1 MAAYGRLL
9 SVVGPVFPAIDWPVF
24 GLKQTLANI
33 SRIFVSADQ
42 ISGPDK
48 GSTMN
53 KYVLLLLIAFAT
65 LQPAFADSF
74 VVGTVEAQR
83 GHQASGYLSV
93 PPGIDDGTTIPIT
106 VAHGTGNGPTLALI
120 AGTHGYE
127 YPGITALQR
136 LRKSLDPSELS
147 GVAAARIRRF
157 VCSRHS

>member
-1 MAAYGRLL
+1 
-9 SVVGPVFPAIDWPVF
+9 
-24 GLKQTLANI
+24 
-33 SRIFVSADQ
+33 
-42 ISGPDK
+42 
-48 GSTMN
+48 MN
-53 KYVLLLLIAFAT
+53 KYVLLLLIAFAK

-83 GHQASGYLSV
+83 GHQTSGFLSV

-136 LRKSLDPSELS
+136 LRNSLDPSELS
-147 GVAAARIRRF
+147 GTIIMVHIINMPSFLGRAVYYSPVDRKSLNRRYPGDHVAMI
-157 VCSRHS
+157 SRVHSN